1 MPLFPVYNH
10 RLGPGY
16 ITALLRAAGHE
27 VVPLDFEHIL
37 RAGHA
42 ELSLRIA
49 EETEVYGDEW
59 VEQIQFLHRPELLFA
74 ALWPDDGEV
83 GRGIS
88 EQDRNL
94 IDVLRPYAESWS
106 RAIVAF
112 EPEVL
117 LFPALVSNLW
127 VVAWVSALVKS
138 LAPTTPRVFGGRG
151 LSYPE
156 TRELLL
162 RGGWADAILPGEA
175 EASVVALVNALATGR
190 PLASITTP
198 GLVRMAGD
206 DVAEI
211 AAEAPPV
218 LDELPFPDYSGL
230 PFPGAS
236 LRRYSDT
243 GLDFHDAA
251 SLAGSRW
258 CARRCAYCYES
269 IYPRNYRLRQ
279 VPAVLH
285 EIDVQRDRLRTPRL
299 FFCDS
304 TINLSPRWLGAL
316 ADGMARMSSPPRVVF
331 AHCEPQRLDVAL
343 LAKMRAAGFEK
354 LNFGVETLDE
364 QVLRRMDRDLSLR
377 TTEETLV
384 NAVESGISLGLN
396 FISNYPGETEDEFLN
411 TIARADALA
420 SRLRSAAERTGAGV
434 RMMVSQARVDP
445 HSALFVNRERF
456 GIEIHPRSIPVP
468 SALRPLRRCIERVA
482 LRWEGGLSRPHR
494 RARFAFMRQHLEGLS
509 IAPRRVSSRSES
521 DPRVALDPRQV
532 PAPLVPLLIATAPQ
546 GAPA

>member
-16 ITALLRAAGHE
+16 ITALLRGAGHE
-27 VVPLDFEHIL
+27 VVPIDFEHIL
-37 RAGHA
+37 RAGHP

-74 ALWPDDGEV
+74 ALWPDDDEL
-83 GRGIS
+83 GRGLS
-88 EQDRNL
+88 EQDWKL
-94 IDVLRPYAESWS
+94 IAALRPYAESWS
-106 RAIVAF
+106 SAIAAF
-112 EPEVL
+112 EPDVL

-127 VVAWVSALVKS
+127 IVAWVSALVKS
-138 LAPTTPRVFGGRG
+138 LAPDTPRVFGGRG

-175 EASVVALVNALATGR
+175 ESSVVALVNALAAGQ

-206 DVAEI
+206 DVIEI
-211 AAEAPPV
+211 AAAAPPM
-218 LDELPFPDYSGL
+218 LDGLPFPDYTGL

-279 VPAVLH
+279 VPTVLN
-285 EIDVQRDRLRTPRL
+285 EIECQRERLRTPRL

-304 TINLSPRWLGAL
+304 TLNLSPRWLEAL
-316 ADGMARMSSPPRVVF
+316 VEGMIRTSRPARVVF
-331 AHCEPQRLDVAL
+331 AHCEPQRLSVTL
-343 LAKMRAAGFEK
+343 LQKMRAAGFEK

-364 QVLRRMDRDLSLR
+364 QVLRRMDRDLPLE
-377 TTEETLV
+377 TTEETLM

-396 FISNYPGETEDEFLN
+396 FISNYPGETEAEFLN
-411 TIARADALA
+411 TITRADALA
-420 SRLRSAAERTGAGV
+420 TRLRSAAERTGAGV

-445 HSALFVNRERF
+445 HSSLFVNRERF
-456 GIEIHPRSIPVP
+456 GIQVHPRLMPVP
-468 SALRPLRRCIERVA
+468 SALRPLQRCIERIA
-482 LRWEGGLSRPHR
+482 LRWEGGLSRAHR
-494 RARFAFMRQHLEGLS
+494 RARFAFMREHLEGLS
-509 IAPRRVSSRSES
+509 VAPRGVSTRSES
-521 DPRVALDPRQV
+521 DLRVALDLLQV
-532 PAPLVPLLIATAPQ
+532 PAPLLPLLTATAQQ
-546 GAPA
+546 GAHA

>member
-269 IYPRNYRLRQ
+269 IY
-279 VPAVLH
+279 
-285 EIDVQRDRLRTPRL
+285 RLRTPRL